1 MRRRPVCI
9 LCLLLVV
16 FLCVTDWLGF
26 SLIRGNPLPE
36 SVQTWIKKHPE
47 STICGEVV
55 RCQENEEFQSVYLKD
70 TYLIYNSEKVSI
82 DNVRFYL
89 KENNK
94 NKKLLAG
101 SLILVS
107 GKLEEVP
114 EPGNPGEFD
123 SRQYYACRHI
133 YYVMKKGKVEKQ
145 SRNHSAYGQFLIG
158 MKQKFAGILEK
169 VCGNEAG
176 AFEAIVLGDKS
187 NLDVELKMRYQ
198 MAGIIHILAIS
209 GLHISLLGMG
219 LYNILKKIGLGI
231 RPAGLLALVIMLQ
244 YGLMTGGTVSTMRA
258 VCMFLLSVGAKIAG
272 RIYDMPT
279 GMAASAILILV
290 ENPAYLLD
298 GGFLMS
304 FGSVIG
310 IGCVWPL
317 ITEVMDRE
325 EKSQWKTEDKGVRV
339 LLEST
344 GKSLWKSFLA
354 SGTVLLTTLPVVLWF
369 YGEVSVL
376 GIFLNLLVLPTVGVV
391 LGSGTAGALMGLFS
405 DRGAF
410 LNVIPGR
417 IILKGYEFLA
427 ALAGKLPF
435 CTWVGGKPQVWQ
447 IVGYYVILAVAV
459 WIYRRAAQVCVDND
473 SFWLWKRGFD
483 LYKKKISGKRVQI
496 LQKSGVNKCHKRYKR
511 QNQCKEAVM
520 KIRGIRGICVVTV
533 CLGILLIGYKPRE
546 DFRIACLDVGQG
558 DGIVIEIE
566 NQWNILIDGGS
577 TNKSALGQYQLLP
590 YLKSRGISR
599 LDGIY
604 ISHTDED
611 HISGVRQLL
620 EYIGKGLTVL
630 RVEKL
635 ILPDWQNVQDNKNY
649 QELIQLAEAAGT
661 RVLYAKAGD
670 RVRYGQISLE
680 VLWPLLGATGT
691 EVNEDAMV
699 MEMTSGDFKGIFTGD
714 IGKETE
720 EKLLQN
726 GWLENVDFLK
736 VAHHGSKYSTGQEFL
751 DIVRPELAVIS
762 CSSTNTYGHPSPDT
776 LRRLKNSGSKVLIT
790 KDAGAVMIYRKHKH
804 IFTKCYRQNFNQIK

>member
-16 FLCVTDWLGF
+16 FLCLTDWLGF
-26 SLIRGNPLPE
+26 SLIRGNPLPQ

-55 RCQENEEFQSVYLKD
+55 RCQENEEFQSVYLKN

-82 DNVRFYL
+82 DNVRVYL
-89 KENNK
+89 KENIGNK
-94 NKKLLAG
+94 SGKKLLAG

-123 SRQYYACRHI
+123 SRQYYACRRI
-133 YYVMKKGKVEKQ
+133 YYVMKKGKVKKQ
-145 SRNHSAYGQFLIG
+145 SRNHSAYGQFLIN
-158 MKQKFAGILEK
+158 MQQKFAEILEK
-169 VCGNEAG
+169 ACGNEAG

-187 NLDVELKMRYQ
+187 NLDAELRMWYQ

-231 RPAGLLALVIMLQ
+231 WPAGLLALMIMLQ
-244 YGLMTGGTVSTMRA
+244 YGMMTGGTVSTMRA

-317 ITEVMDRE
+317 ISEVIDRKG
-325 EKSQWKTEDKGVRV
+325 KSEWKTENENVG
-339 LLEST
+339 ESLKLVT
-344 GKSLWKSFLA
+344 KSLWKSFLA
-354 SGTVLLTTLPVVLWF
+354 SGTVQLTTLPVVLWF

-376 GIFLNLLVLPTVGVV
+376 GILLNLLVLPTVGIV
-391 LGSGTAGALMGLFS
+391 LGSGTAGALVGLFS
-405 DRGAF
+405 GRGA
-410 LNVIPGR
+410 LLTVVPGR

-427 ALAGKLPF
+427 VLAGKLPF
-435 CTWVGGKPQVWQ
+435 CTWVGGKPQVWL
-447 IVGYYVILAVAV
+447 IVGYYVILAATV
-459 WIYRRAAQVCVDND
+459 WIYRRTAQGGVDNRRKNVVKIWGSRGVCV
-473 SFWLWKRGFD
+473 
-483 LYKKKISGKRVQI
+483 V
-496 LQKSGVNKCHKRYKR
+496 
-511 QNQCKEAVM
+511 AA
-520 KIRGIRGICVVTV
+520 

-558 DGIVIEIE
+558 DGIVVEIE
-566 NQWNILIDGGS
+566 NRWSILIDGGS

-620 EYIGKGLTVL
+620 EFIGKGLTVL
-630 RVEKL
+630 RVENL
-635 ILPDWQNVQDNKNY
+635 ILPDWQNIQDNKNY
-649 QELIQLAEAAGT
+649 QELIKLAEAAGT
-661 RVLYAKAGD
+661 RVMHAKAGD
-670 RVRYGQISLE
+670 RIKYGQTSLE
-680 VLWPLLGATGT
+680 VLWPLSGASGT
-691 EVNEDAMV
+691 EVNEEAMV

-720 EKLLQN
+720 GKLQQN
-726 GWLENVDFLK
+726 GWLEDVDFLK

-751 DIVRPELAVIS
+751 DIVKPELAVIS

-776 LRRLKNSGSKVLIT
+776 LLRLKNSGSKVLIT
-790 KDAGAVMIYRKHKH
+790 KDTGAVMIYRKHKH
-804 IFTKCYRQNFNQIK
+804 IFAKTYRQNSDCE

>member
-82 DNVRFYL
+82 DNVRVYL

-410 LNVIPGR
+410 LTVIPGR

-661 RVLYAKAGD
+661 RVLYAKADD

>member
-9 LCLLLVV
+9 LCMLLVV

-55 RCQENEEFQSVYLKD
+55 RCQENEDFQSVYLKD

-82 DNVRFYL
+82 DNVRVYL

-107 GKLEEVP
+107 GKLEEVQ

-123 SRQYYACRHI
+123 SRQYYACRRI

-145 SRNHSAYGQFLIG
+145 SQNHSTYGQFLID
-158 MKQKFAGILEK
+158 MQQKFAEILEK
-169 VCGNEAG
+169 AGGNEAG

-187 NLDVELKMRYQ
+187 NLDAELKMRYQ
-198 MAGIIHILAIS
+198 MVGIIHILAIS

-231 RPAGLLALVIMLQ
+231 WPAGILALAIMLQ
-244 YGLMTGGTVSTMRA
+244 YGMMTGGTVSTMRA

-279 GMAASAILILV
+279 GMAASAILILI

-298 GGFLMS
+298 GGFLLS
-304 FGSVIG
+304 FGSVTG

-317 ITEVMDRE
+317 ISEAMDRE
-325 EKSQWKTEDKGVRV
+325 EKSHWKTKTKDVREF
-339 LLEST
+339 LKST
-344 GKSLWKSFLA
+344 GKSFWKSFLA
-354 SGTVLLTTLPVVLWF
+354 SGTVQLTTLPVVLWF
-369 YGEVSVL
+369 YGEVSML

-391 LGSGTAGALMGLFS
+391 LGSGTAVALVGLFS
-405 DRGAF
+405 GKAAF
-410 LNVIPGR
+410 LAAVPGR

-427 ALAGKLPF
+427 TLATRMPF
-435 CTWVGGKPQVWQ
+435 CTWVGGKPQMWQ

-459 WIYRRAAQVCVDND
+459 WIYRRAAQASVDND

-483 LYKKKISGKRVQI
+483 LYKRKISGKRVQI
-496 LQKSGVNKCHKRYKR
+496 LQKSGVNKCHKRYKK
-511 QNQCKEAVM
+511 QNQCKDIVM

-577 TNKSALGQYQLLP
+577 TNKSALGQYQLIP

-611 HISGVRQLL
+611 HISGVRQLF

-630 RVEKL
+630 RVENL
-635 ILPDWQNVQDNKNY
+635 ILPEWKNIQDNKNY
-649 QELIQLAEAAGT
+649 QELIQLAETAGT

-670 RVRYGQISLE
+670 RVRYGQTSLE
-680 VLWPLLGATGT
+680 VLWPLSGATGT

-726 GWLENVDFLK
+726 GTLVDVDFLK
-736 VAHHGSKYSTGQEFL
+736 VAHHGSKYSTGEKFL
-751 DIVRPELAVIS
+751 EIVKPELAVIS
-762 CSSTNTYGHPSPDT
+762 CSATNTYGHPSPDT
-776 LRRLKNSGSKVLIT
+776 LRRLRESGAEVKIT
-790 KDAGAVMIYRKHKH
+790 KDDGAVMIYRKHKH
-804 IFTKCYRQNFNQIK
+804 IFAKTYRQNFNQIR

>member
-82 DNVRFYL
+82 DNVRVYL

-410 LNVIPGR
+410 LTVIPGR

-511 QNQCKEAVM
+511 QNQCKEDVM

>member
-82 DNVRFYL
+82 DNVRVYL

-231 RPAGLLALVIMLQ
+231 RPAGLLVLVIMLQ

-410 LNVIPGR
+410 LTVIPGR

-483 LYKKKISGKRVQI
+483 LNKKKISGKRVQI

>member
-82 DNVRFYL
+82 DNVRVYL

-133 YYVMKKGKVEKQ
+133 HYVMKKGKVEKQ

-410 LNVIPGR
+410 LTVIPGR

>member
-16 FLCVTDWLGF
+16 FLCVTDWLGV
-26 SLIRGNPLPE
+26 SLIRGNPLPQ

-55 RCQENEEFQSVYLKD
+55 RCQENEDFQSVYLKD

-82 DNVRFYL
+82 DNVRVYL
-89 KENNK
+89 KENSK
-94 NKKLLAG
+94 NKKLLTG

-107 GKLEEVP
+107 GKLEEVQ

-123 SRQYYACRHI
+123 SRQYYACRRI
-133 YYVMKKGKVEKQ
+133 YYVMKKGKVERQ
-145 SRNHSAYGQFLIG
+145 SQNHSVYGQFLIN
-158 MKQKFAGILEK
+158 MQQKFAGILEK
-169 VCGNEAG
+169 ACGNEAG

-187 NLDVELKMRYQ
+187 NLDAELKMRYQ

-231 RPAGLLALVIMLQ
+231 WPAGLLALVIMLQ
-244 YGLMTGGTVSTMRA
+244 YGMMTGGTVSTMRA

-290 ENPAYLLD
+290 ENPTYLLD

-317 ITEVMDRE
+317 ISEVMNGE
-325 EKSQWKTEDKGVRV
+325 EKSQWKTEKRTGREF
-339 LLEST
+339 LKST
-344 GKSLWKSFLA
+344 GKTLWRSLLA
-354 SGTVLLTTLPVVLWF
+354 SGTVQLTTLPVVLWF
-369 YGEVSVL
+369 YGEVSLL
-376 GIFLNLLVLPTVGVV
+376 GIFLNLLVLPTVGIV
-391 LGSGTAGALMGLFS
+391 LGSGMAGALVGLFS
-405 DRGAF
+405 GKGAF
-410 LNVIPGR
+410 LIVVPGR

-447 IVGYYVILAVAV
+447 IVGYYVILAAAV
-459 WIYRRAAQVCVDND
+459 WIYRRTAQSCVDND
-473 SFWLWKRGFD
+473 VFLKCESDLDKRQD
-483 LYKKKISGKRVQI
+483 SGKEMQT
-496 LQKSGVNKCHKRYKR
+496 LQNSGVYKR
-511 QNQCKEAVM
+511 QNQCKDGAM
-520 KIRGIRGICVVTV
+520 KVRGIRCICATTV

-546 DFRIACLDVGQG
+546 DLRIACLDVGQG

-611 HISGVRQLL
+611 HISGVRQIL

-630 RVEKL
+630 RIENL

-649 QELIQLAEAAGT
+649 QELIKLAEAAGT

-670 RVRYGQISLE
+670 RIRYGQTSLE
-680 VLWPLLGATGT
+680 VLWPLSGASGT

-699 MEMTSGDFKGIFTGD
+699 MEMISGDFKGIFTGD
-714 IGKETE
+714 IGNETE
-720 EKLLQN
+720 EKLQQN
-726 GWLENVDFLK
+726 GWLEDVDFLK
-736 VAHHGSKYSTGQEFL
+736 VAHHGSRYSTGQEFL
-751 DIVRPELAVIS
+751 DTVKPELAVIS

-776 LRRLKNSGSKVLIT
+776 LRRLRESGAEIKIT
-790 KDAGAVMIYRKHKH
+790 KDEGAVTLRRVRGKYKISTYR
-804 IFTKCYRQNFNQIK
+804 

>member
-9 LCLLLVV
+9 LCMLLVV
-16 FLCVTDWLGF
+16 FLCVTDWLGY

-55 RCQENEEFQSVYLKD
+55 RCQENEDFQSVYLKD

-82 DNVRFYL
+82 DNVRVYL
-89 KENNK
+89 KQKKYSNSGESGK
-94 NKKLLAG
+94 DKLLSG

-107 GKLEEVP
+107 GKLEEVQD
-114 EPGNPGEFD
+114 PGNPGEFD
-123 SRQYYACRHI
+123 SRQYYACRRI
-133 YYVMKKGKVEKQ
+133 YYVMKKGKIEKQ
-145 SRNHSAYGQFLIG
+145 SQNHSVYGQFLID
-158 MKQKFAGILEK
+158 MQQKFAEILEK
-169 VCGNEAG
+169 ACGNEAG

-187 NLDVELKMRYQ
+187 NLDAELKMRYQ

-231 RPAGLLALVIMLQ
+231 WPAGLLALVIMLQ
-244 YGLMTGGTVSTMRA
+244 YGMMTGGTVSTMRA

-298 GGFLMS
+298 GGFLLS

-325 EKSQWKTEDKGVRV
+325 KSEWKTENKGKEEF
-339 LLEST
+339 LKST
-344 GKSLWKSFLA
+344 GKSLWKSLLA
-354 SGTVLLTTLPVVLWF
+354 SGTVQLTTLPVVLWF

-376 GIFLNLLVLPTVGVV
+376 GILLNLLVLPTVGIV
-391 LGSGTAGALMGLFS
+391 LGSGTAGALVGLFS
-405 DRGAF
+405 GRGAF
-410 LNVIPGR
+410 LAALPGR
-417 IILKGYEFLA
+417 IILKGYEILA

-435 CTWVGGKPQVWQ
+435 CTWVGGKPQIWQ
-447 IVGYYVILAVAV
+447 IVGYYVVLAAGM
-459 WIYRRAAQVCVDND
+459 WIYRRAAWSYVDND
-473 SFWLWKRGFD
+473 SSLKRGSD
-483 LYKKKISGKRVQI
+483 RYNRKVSGKKIQI
-496 LQKSGVNKCHKRYKR
+496 LQNLGIHKSQNRHKDV
-511 QNQCKEAVM
+511 VM
-520 KIRGIRGICVVTV
+520 KIWGIRSVCAAAV
-533 CLGILLIGYKPRE
+533 CLGVLLIGYKPRE

-566 NQWNILIDGGS
+566 KQWNILIDGGS
-577 TNKSALGQYQLLP
+577 TNKSALGQYQLIP

-611 HISGVRQLL
+611 HISGVRQLF

-630 RVEKL
+630 RVENL
-635 ILPDWQNVQDNKNY
+635 ILPEWKNIQDNKNY
-649 QELIQLAEAAGT
+649 QELIQLAETAGT
-661 RVLYAKAGD
+661 RVLTAKAGD
-670 RVRYGQISLE
+670 KIGYGQTILE
-680 VLWPLLGATGT
+680 VLWPPEGADGT

-699 MEMTSGDFKGIFTGD
+699 LEMTNGDFKGIFTGD

-726 GWLENVDFLK
+726 GTLEDVVFLK
-736 VAHHGSKYSTGQEFL
+736 VAHHGSKYSTGEEFL
-751 DIVRPELAVIS
+751 ETVKPELAVIS
-762 CSSTNTYGHPSPDT
+762 CSATNTYGHPSPDT
-776 LRRLKNSGSKVLIT
+776 LQRLKETGAEIKIT
-790 KDAGAVMIYRKHKH
+790 KDDGAVMLRNVKGKYKLSTYR
-804 IFTKCYRQNFNQIK
+804 

>member
-36 SVQTWIKKHPE
+36 TVQTWIKKHPE

-82 DNVRFYL
+82 DNVRVYL

-410 LNVIPGR
+410 LTVIPGR

-511 QNQCKEAVM
+511 QNQCKETVM

-751 DIVRPELAVIS
+751 DIVKPELAVIS

-776 LRRLKNSGSKVLIT
+776 LLRLKNSGSKVLIT
-790 KDAGAVMIYRKHKH
+790 KDTGAVMIYRKHKY
-804 IFTKCYRQNFNQIK
+804 IFAKTYR

>member
-55 RCQENEEFQSVYLKD
+55 RCQENEETQSVYLKN

-82 DNVRFYL
+82 DNVRVYL

-94 NKKLLAG
+94 NKKLLTG

-107 GKLEEVP
+107 GKLEEVQ
-114 EPGNPGEFD
+114 ESGNPGEFD

-145 SRNHSAYGQFLIG
+145 SRNHSAYGQFLID
-158 MKQKFAGILEK
+158 MQQKFAGILEK

-187 NLDVELKMRYQ
+187 NLDAELKMRYQ

-219 LYNILKKIGLGI
+219 LYNILKRIGLGI
-231 RPAGLLALVIMLQ
+231 WPAGLLALAIMLQ
-244 YGLMTGGTVSTMRA
+244 YGMMTGGTVSTMRA

-279 GMAASAILILV
+279 GMAVSAILILM

-298 GGFLMS
+298 GGFLLS
-304 FGSVIG
+304 FGSVTG

-317 ITEVMDRE
+317 ISEVMDRE
-325 EKSQWKTEDKGVRV
+325 EKSRWKTESKGVKEF
-339 LLEST
+339 LKST
-344 GKSLWKSFLA
+344 EKSLWKSFLA
-354 SGTVLLTTLPVVLWF
+354 SGTVQLTTLPVVLWF

-376 GIFLNLLVLPTVGVV
+376 GIFLNLLVLPTVGIV
-391 LGSGTAGALMGLFS
+391 LGSGTTGALVGLLS
-405 DRGAF
+405 GRGAF
-410 LNVIPGR
+410 LAALPGR
-417 IILKGYEFLA
+417 IILKSYEFLA
-427 ALAGKLPF
+427 ELAGKLPI
-435 CTWVGGKPQVWQ
+435 CTWVGGKPQIWQ
-447 IVGYYVILAVAV
+447 IVGYYVILAAGV
-459 WIYRRAAQVCVDND
+459 WIYRQTAQEYVDND
-473 SFWLWKRGFD
+473 SFWKRGSD
-483 LYKKKISGKRVQI
+483 LYNREVSGKKIRI
-496 LQKSGVNKCHKRYKR
+496 LQNSEAHKSQKRHKDV
-511 QNQCKEAVM
+511 VM
-520 KIRGIRGICVVTV
+520 KIWGIRGACIVTV

-566 NQWNILIDGGS
+566 NKWNILIDGGS
-577 TNKSALGQYQLLP
+577 TNKSALGQYQLIP
-590 YLKSRGISR
+590 YLKSRGISK

-611 HISGVRQLL
+611 HISGVRQLF

-630 RVEKL
+630 RVENL
-635 ILPDWQNVQDNKNY
+635 ILPEWQNIQDNKNY
-649 QELIQLAEAAGT
+649 QELIQLAEIAGT
-661 RVLYAKAGD
+661 RVLTARAGD
-670 RVRYGQISLE
+670 KIKYGQTRLE
-680 VLWPLLGATGT
+680 VLWPPEGADGA

-699 MEMTSGDFKGIFTGD
+699 LEMTSGDFKGIFTGD

-726 GWLENVDFLK
+726 GVLEDVDFLK
-736 VAHHGSKYSTGQEFL
+736 VAHHGSKYSTGEDFL
-751 DIVRPELAVIS
+751 ETVKPELAVVS
-762 CSSTNTYGHPSPDT
+762 CSATNTYGHPSPDT
-776 LRRLKNSGSKVLIT
+776 LQRLKETGAVIKIT
-790 KDAGAVMIYRKHKH
+790 KDDGAVTLRKVREKYKLSTYR
-804 IFTKCYRQNFNQIK
+804 

>member
-26 SLIRGNPLPE
+26 SLIRGNPLPQ

-55 RCQENEEFQSVYLKD
+55 RCQENEDFQSVYLKN

-82 DNVRFYL
+82 DNVRVYL

-107 GKLEEVP
+107 GKLEEVQ
-114 EPGNPGEFD
+114 ESGNPGEFD
-123 SRQYYACRHI
+123 SRQYYACRRI
-133 YYVMKKGKVEKQ
+133 YYVMKKGKVKKQ
-145 SRNHSAYGQFLIG
+145 SRNHSAYGQFLID
-158 MKQKFAGILEK
+158 MQQKFAGILENA
-169 VCGNEAG
+169 CGNEAG

-187 NLDVELKMRYQ
+187 NLDAELKMRYQ

-219 LYNILKKIGLGI
+219 LYNILKRIGLGI
-231 RPAGLLALVIMLQ
+231 WPAGLLALAIMLQ
-244 YGLMTGGTVSTMRA
+244 YGMMTGGTVSTMRA

-279 GMAASAILILV
+279 GMAVSAILILM

-298 GGFLMS
+298 GGFLLS
-304 FGSVIG
+304 FGSVTG

-317 ITEVMDRE
+317 ISEVMDRE
-325 EKSQWKTEDKGVRV
+325 EKSRWKTESKGVKEF
-339 LLEST
+339 LKST
-344 GKSLWKSFLA
+344 EKSLWKSFLA
-354 SGTVLLTTLPVVLWF
+354 SGTVQLTTLPVVLWF

-376 GIFLNLLVLPTVGVV
+376 GIFLNLLVLPTVGIV
-391 LGSGTAGALMGLFS
+391 LGSGTTGAFVGLFS
-405 DRGAF
+405 SRGAF
-410 LNVIPGR
+410 LAALPGR
-417 IILKGYEFLA
+417 IILKSYEFLA
-427 ALAGKLPF
+427 ELAGKLPI
-435 CTWVGGKPQVWQ
+435 CTWVGGKPQIWQ
-447 IVGYYVILAVAV
+447 IVGYYVILAAGV
-459 WIYRRAAQVCVDND
+459 WIYRQTAQEYVDND
-473 SFWLWKRGFD
+473 SFWKRGSD
-483 LYKKKISGKRVQI
+483 LYNREVSGKKIRI
-496 LQKSGVNKCHKRYKR
+496 LQNSEAHKSQKRHKDV
-511 QNQCKEAVM
+511 VM
-520 KIRGIRGICVVTV
+520 KIWGIRGACVVTV

-577 TNKSALGQYQLLP
+577 TNKSALGQYQLIP
-590 YLKSRGISR
+590 YLKSRGISK

-611 HISGVRQLL
+611 HISGVRQLF

-630 RVEKL
+630 QVENL
-635 ILPDWQNVQDNKNY
+635 ILPEWQNIQDNKNY
-649 QELIQLAEAAGT
+649 QELIQLAEIAGT
-661 RVLYAKAGD
+661 RVLTARAGD
-670 RVRYGQISLE
+670 KIKYGQTRLE
-680 VLWPLLGATGT
+680 VLWPPEGADGV
-691 EVNEDAMV
+691 EVNEDAIV
-699 MEMTSGDFKGIFTGD
+699 LEMTSGDFKGIFTGD

-726 GWLENVDFLK
+726 GVLEDVDFLK
-736 VAHHGSKYSTGQEFL
+736 VAHHGSKYSTGEEFL
-751 DIVRPELAVIS
+751 ETVKPELAVVS
-762 CSSTNTYGHPSPDT
+762 CSATNTYGHPSPDT
-776 LRRLKNSGSKVLIT
+776 LQRLKETGAVIKIT
-790 KDAGAVMIYRKHKH
+790 KDDGAVTLRKVREKYKLSTYR
-804 IFTKCYRQNFNQIK
+804 

>member
-9 LCLLLVV
+9 LCMLLVV
-16 FLCVTDWLGF
+16 FLCVTDWLGY

-55 RCQENEEFQSVYLKD
+55 RCQENEDFQSVYLKD
-70 TYLIYNSEKVSI
+70 TYLIYNSEKISI
-82 DNVRFYL
+82 DNVRVYL
-89 KENNK
+89 KQKKYSNSGESGK
-94 NKKLLAG
+94 DKLLSG

-107 GKLEEVP
+107 GKLEEVQD
-114 EPGNPGEFD
+114 PGNPGEFD
-123 SRQYYACRHI
+123 SRQYYACRRI
-133 YYVMKKGKVEKQ
+133 YYVMKKGKIEKQ
-145 SRNHSAYGQFLIG
+145 SQNHSVYGQFLID
-158 MKQKFAGILEK
+158 MQQKFAEILEK
-169 VCGNEAG
+169 ACGNEAG

-187 NLDVELKMRYQ
+187 NLDAELKMRYQ

-231 RPAGLLALVIMLQ
+231 WPAGLLALVIMLQ
-244 YGLMTGGTVSTMRA
+244 YGMMTGGTVSTMRA

-298 GGFLMS
+298 GGFLLS

-325 EKSQWKTEDKGVRV
+325 KSEWKTENKGKEEF
-339 LLEST
+339 LKST
-344 GKSLWKSFLA
+344 GKSLWKSLLA
-354 SGTVLLTTLPVVLWF
+354 SGTVQLTTLPVVLWF

-376 GIFLNLLVLPTVGVV
+376 GILLNLLVLPTVGIV
-391 LGSGTAGALMGLFS
+391 LGSGTAGALVGLFS
-405 DRGAF
+405 GRGAF
-410 LNVIPGR
+410 LAALPGR
-417 IILKGYEFLA
+417 IILKGYEILA

-435 CTWVGGKPQVWQ
+435 CTWVGGKPQIWQ
-447 IVGYYVILAVAV
+447 IVGYYVVLAAGM
-459 WIYRRAAQVCVDND
+459 WIYRRAAWSYVDND
-473 SFWLWKRGFD
+473 SSLKRGSD
-483 LYKKKISGKRVQI
+483 RYNRKVSGKKIQI
-496 LQKSGVNKCHKRYKR
+496 LQNLGIHKSQNRHKDV
-511 QNQCKEAVM
+511 VM
-520 KIRGIRGICVVTV
+520 KIWGIRSVCAAAV
-533 CLGILLIGYKPRE
+533 CLGVLLIGYKPRE

-566 NQWNILIDGGS
+566 KQWNILIDGGS
-577 TNKSALGQYQLLP
+577 TNKSALGQYQLIP

-611 HISGVRQLL
+611 HISGVRQLF

-630 RVEKL
+630 RVENL
-635 ILPDWQNVQDNKNY
+635 ILPEWKNIQDNKNY
-649 QELIQLAEAAGT
+649 QELIQLAETAGT
-661 RVLYAKAGD
+661 RVLTAKAGD
-670 RVRYGQISLE
+670 KIGYGQTILE
-680 VLWPLLGATGT
+680 VLWPPEGADGT

-699 MEMTSGDFKGIFTGD
+699 LEMTNGDFKGIFTGD

-726 GWLENVDFLK
+726 GTLEDVVFLK
-736 VAHHGSKYSTGQEFL
+736 VAHHGSKYSTGEEFL
-751 DIVRPELAVIS
+751 ETVKPELAVIS
-762 CSSTNTYGHPSPDT
+762 CSATNTYGHPSPDT
-776 LRRLKNSGSKVLIT
+776 LQRLKETGAEIKIT
-790 KDAGAVMIYRKHKH
+790 KDDGAVMLRNVKGKYKLSTYR
-804 IFTKCYRQNFNQIK
+804 

>member
-36 SVQTWIKKHPE
+36 TVQTWIKKHPE

-82 DNVRFYL
+82 DNVRVYL

-410 LNVIPGR
+410 LTVIPGR

-511 QNQCKEAVM
+511 QNQCKETVM

>member
-55 RCQENEEFQSVYLKD
+55 RCQENEDFQSVYLKD

-82 DNVRFYL
+82 DNVRVYL

-107 GKLEEVP
+107 GKLEEVQ

-145 SRNHSAYGQFLIG
+145 SRNHSAYGQFLIN
-158 MKQKFAGILEK
+158 MQQKFARILENA
-169 VCGNEAG
+169 CGNEAG

-187 NLDVELKMRYQ
+187 NLDAELKMRYQ

-209 GLHISLLGMG
+209 GLHISLLGLE
-219 LYNILKKIGLGI
+219 LYNILKKNGLGI
-231 RPAGLLALVIMLQ
+231 WPAGMLSLVIMLQ

-317 ITEVMDRE
+317 IEEVVDRE
-325 EKSQWKTEDKGVRV
+325 EKSQWKTEEKGVRV
-339 LLEST
+339 FLEST
-344 GKSLWKSFLA
+344 GKSLWKSLLG
-354 SGTVLLTTLPVVLWF
+354 SGTVQLTTLPVVLWF

-391 LGSGTAGALMGLFS
+391 LGSGTAGALVGLFS
-405 DRGAF
+405 SRGAF
-410 LNVIPGR
+410 LTVIPGR
-417 IILKGYEFLA
+417 IILKGYEVLA

-435 CTWVGGKPQVWQ
+435 CTWVGGKPQMWQ
-447 IVGYYVILAVAV
+447 IVGYYVILAAGV
-459 WIYRRAAQVCVDND
+459 WIYRQTAQDYVDNV
-473 SFWLWKRGFD
+473 SNLKNVGNKIWKAGFSRSS
-483 LYKKKISGKRVQI
+483 LGIW
-496 LQKSGVNKCHKRYKR
+496 
-511 QNQCKEAVM
+511 
-520 KIRGIRGICVVTV
+520 GIRGVCAVVV

-558 DGIVIEIE
+558 DGIVLEIE
-566 NQWNILIDGGS
+566 NRWSILIDGGS

-611 HISGVRQLL
+611 HISGVRQIL

-630 RVEKL
+630 RVENL
-635 ILPDWQNVQDNKNY
+635 ILPGWQNIQDNKNY

-661 RVLYAKAGD
+661 RVMYAKVGD
-670 RVRYGQISLE
+670 RIQYGQTSLK
-680 VLWPLLGATGT
+680 VLWPLSGASGT

-726 GWLENVDFLK
+726 GWLEDVDFLK

-751 DIVRPELAVIS
+751 DIVKPELAVIS
-762 CSSTNTYGHPSPDT
+762 CSATNTYGHPSPDT
-776 LRRLKNSGSKVLIT
+776 LLRLKNSGSKVLIT
-790 KDAGAVMIYRKHKH
+790 KDTGAVMIYRKHKH
-804 IFTKCYRQNFNQIK
+804 IFAKTYRQNSDGE

>member
-82 DNVRFYL
+82 DNVRVYL

-410 LNVIPGR
+410 LTVIPGR

-511 QNQCKEAVM
+511 QNQCKETVM

-790 KDAGAVMIYRKHKH
+790 KDTGAVMIYRKHKH